1 MVQLNDLG
9 DLLEALLELL
19 DLFKRQE
26 ADHLGTHIRA
36 FLKWSP
42 NFITLGCM
50 SFTNGYVMPAR
61 TWRCLEHP
69 VLVDDKLAM
78 LKRVDIALDQEEIRT
93 ALDRQET
100 FARDVDSMGVL
111 EMLDSCA
118 SRSFQLRVCLR

>member
-1 MVQLNDLG
+1 VVQLNDPG

-26 ADHLGTHIRA
+26 ADRPGTHIRA

-42 NFITLGCM
+42 NFITFGCM
-50 SFTNGYVMPAR
+50 SFTNGYVMPPR

-69 VLVDDKLAM
+69 VLIDDKLAM

-111 EMLDSCA
+111 EMLDGCA
-118 SRSFQLRVCLR
+118 GRSFQLGFV